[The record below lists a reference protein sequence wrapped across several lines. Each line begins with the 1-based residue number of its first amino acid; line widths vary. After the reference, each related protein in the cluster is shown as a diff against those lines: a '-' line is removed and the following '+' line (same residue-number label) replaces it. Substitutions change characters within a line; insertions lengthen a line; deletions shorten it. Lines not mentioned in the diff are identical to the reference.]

1 VGWGMIFRRGS
12 RRTTIITAYVVA
24 VVILYF
30 GRQHATTLRAPASE
44 RVANALIFISDTDSI
59 DAGRGSN
66 SVYRIDVDT
75 PRSIKRIVG
84 SIPHG
89 EGYLRIS
96 DIDCESASQQLV
108 LASHRRDL
116 NGFHHARLDG
126 SGLHLD
132 QPATGS
138 LLAAT
143 RQIAIA
149 ADGRGIVV
157 SRQFEDFAEPRFG
170 LVAGDLF
177 SRNFKMYR
185 APSADRSYISPVFSP
200 SGRLLAYIAKRH
212 DDDAE
217 WASQL
222 VVAVS
227 GGRQERVI
235 FQTDRQISEV
245 AWSPTGEWLALVVDR
260 QIYRIH
266 GYGGE
271 APTRLTDHIG
281 GASSPRWSPDGAQ
294 ISYVAP
300 SSFRGQN
307 QLFVMKADG
316 TGKRRVAN
324 IRGKLVNGCWV

>member
-1 VGWGMIFRRGS
+1 MTSKTGS
-12 RRTTIITAYVVA
+12 LRTNFITAYVIA
-24 VVILYF
+24 VVILFF
-30 GRQHATTLRAPASE
+30 GRQHGLNLRAPAGE
-44 RVANALIFISDTDSI
+44 PIENALIVISDNDSI
-59 DAGRGSN
+59 DAARGSN
-66 SVYRIDVDT
+66 SVYRIDVDAH
-75 PRSIKRIVG
+75 RSMKRIAG

-89 EGYLRIS
+89 DGYLRIS
-96 DIDCESASQQLV
+96 DIACERDSQQLV
-108 LASHRRDL
+108 IASHQRDL
-116 NGFHHARLDG
+116 NGFHHALLDG

-132 QPATGS
+132 QPKSGS
-138 LLAAT
+138 SLSAT

-149 ADGRGIVV
+149 PDGRGIVV
-157 SRQFEDFAEPRFG
+157 SRQFEDFAAPRFG
-170 LVAGDLF
+170 LVAGNLF
-177 SRNFKMYR
+177 SRYFKIFR

-200 SGRLLAYIAKRH
+200 TGRLLAYIAKRH
-212 DDDAE
+212 DEDAE

-235 FQTDRQISEV
+235 FQTDRRISDV

-271 APTRLTDHIG
+271 VPTRLTDHIG
-281 GASSPRWSPDGAQ
+281 GASSPRWAPDGAK

-300 SSFRGQN
+300 STFRGQN
-307 QLFVMKADG
+307 QLFVMNADG

-324 IRGKLVNGCWV
+324 IRGEVINGCWV